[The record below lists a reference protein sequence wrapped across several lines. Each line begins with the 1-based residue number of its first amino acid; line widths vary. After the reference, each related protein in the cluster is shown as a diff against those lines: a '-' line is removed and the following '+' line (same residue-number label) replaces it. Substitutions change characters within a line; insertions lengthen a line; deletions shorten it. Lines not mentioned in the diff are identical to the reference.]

1 MGYRLKRFLTGCR
14 HRLRAGARCRG
25 AVGAD
30 TAPSGLASWDIAAR
44 IPCQP
49 MDAGGSAEARRRNC
63 PAAALSGG
71 ETRAITASSS
81 MLSTVERELR
91 RPVGKSAGAGALFP
105 LRGRLRIDPIA
116 LGQRRQTV
124 QTSLD
129 RAPDNP
135 RRRGASMQYLAH
147 STSFYSDDEVA
158 PSKPG
163 IKHIGRVDNGDSQ
176 STISRLK
183 IESQP

>member
-1 MGYRLKRFLTGCR
+1 
-14 HRLRAGARCRG
+14 
-25 AVGAD
+25 
-30 TAPSGLASWDIAAR
+30 
-44 IPCQP
+44 
-49 MDAGGSAEARRRNC
+49 
-63 PAAALSGG
+63 
-71 ETRAITASSS
+71 
-81 MLSTVERELR
+81 MLSTVEREVR
-91 RPVGKSAGAGALFP
+91 GPVGKSAGAGALFP

-116 LGQRRQTV
+116 LGQRPQTV

-147 STSFYSDDEVA
+147 STSFHSDDEVA

-163 IKHIGRVDNGDSQ
+163 IKHIVRVDNGDSQ